1 MAYMDAQT
9 ELPRIQRPWLV
20 IFADLVSLL
29 LTFFVMMFAM
39 STVEQAK
46 WEAAVG
52 SFSRSMNIDS
62 SAIIR
67 SAQPELTV
75 PTVERPDA
83 VNLDY
88 LVSVLRGQF
97 AEAPLLSRSVIHRYA
112 DHLIISFPND
122 LLFGAGSADLSA
134 RAETA
139 LAVLSGVLGN
149 LPNKID
155 VSGHTDPSPI
165 SSRAYPSNWELSLD
179 RARAVAAHLSRAGY
193 QRDIGVF
200 GYADTRFNDLSL
212 RLAADQREAL
222 ARRVDIIIRPSQA
235 GAKSW

>member
-1 MAYMDAQT
+1 MAYLDAQT
-9 ELPRIQRPWLV
+9 ELPRIRRPWLI
-20 IFADLVSLL
+20 IFADRVSLL
-29 LTFFVMMFAM
+29 RTFFIMMFAM

-46 WEAAVG
+46 WEAAVA
-52 SFSRSMNIDS
+52 SLSRSMNIES
-62 SAIIR
+62 PAVIR
-67 SAQPELTV
+67 STQPELTV

-97 AEAPLLSRSVIHRYA
+97 AEAPLLSRGVIHRHA

-139 LAVLSGVLGN
+139 LAVLGSVLGN
-149 LPNKID
+149 LSNKID

-165 SSRAYPSNWELSLD
+165 SSRAYPSNWELSLA
-179 RARAVAAHLSRAGY
+179 RARAVAAHLSRSGY

-200 GYADTRFNDLSL
+200 GYADTRFSDLSP

-222 ARRVDIIIRPSQA
+222 ARRVDVIIRPSQA
-235 GAKSW
+235 GGKSW

>member
-1 MAYMDAQT
+1 MAYLDAQT
-9 ELPRIQRPWLV
+9 ELPRIRRPWLI
-20 IFADLVSLL
+20 IFADLVALL

-46 WEAAVG
+46 WEAAVA
-52 SFSRSMNIDS
+52 SLSRSMNIES
-62 SAIIR
+62 PAVIR

-97 AEAPLLSRSVIHRYA
+97 AEAPLLSRGVIHRHA

-139 LAVLSGVLGN
+139 LAVLGSVLGN
-149 LPNKID
+149 LSNKID

-165 SSRAYPSNWELSLD
+165 SSRAYPSNWELSLA
-179 RARAVAAHLSRAGY
+179 RARAVAAHLSRSGY

-200 GYADTRFNDLSL
+200 GYADTRFSDLSP
-212 RLAADQREAL
+212 RLAADHREAL
-222 ARRVDIIIRPSQA
+222 ARRVDVIIRPSFA
-235 GAKSW
+235 GGKSW

>member
-1 MAYMDAQT
+1 MAYMDAHT
-9 ELPRIQRPWLV
+9 ELPQIRRPWLV

-46 WEAAVG
+46 WEAAVD
-52 SFSRSMNIDS
+52 SLSRSMNIDS
-62 SAIIR
+62 PAVIR
-67 SAQPELTV
+67 SVQPELTV

-97 AEAPLLSRSVIHRYA
+97 ADSPLLSRGVIHRLA
-112 DHLIISFPND
+112 DHLIISFPSD
-122 LLFGAGSADLSA
+122 LLFGAGSAELSA

-139 LAVLSGVLGN
+139 LAALGGVLGN
-149 LPNKID
+149 LSNKID

-165 SSRAYPSNWELSLD
+165 GSRAYPSNWELSLA
-179 RARAVAAHLSRAGY
+179 RARAVAAHLSRFGY

-200 GYADTRFNDLSL
+200 GYADTRFGDLSP
-212 RLAADQREAL
+212 RLAADQRETL
-222 ARRVDIIIRPSQA
+222 ARRVDVIIRPSLA

>member
-1 MAYMDAQT
+1 MAYMDEQIGR
-9 ELPRIQRPWLV
+9 PRIQRQWLV

-46 WEAAVG
+46 WEAAAN
-52 SFSRSMNIDS
+52 SLSRSMNIDS
-62 SAIIR
+62 LAIIR

-75 PTVERPDA
+75 PTVDRPDA

-97 AEAPLLSRSVIHRYA
+97 AETAILNRSVIRRHA

-122 LLFGAGSADLSA
+122 LLFGAGSAELSA

-139 LAVLSGVLGN
+139 LAALGGVLGN
-149 LPNKID
+149 LSNKID

-165 SSRAYPSNWELSLD
+165 SSRAYPSNWELSLA
-179 RARAVAAHLSRAGY
+179 RARAIAAHLSRSGY

-200 GYADTRFNDLSL
+200 GYGDTRFGDLSPK
-212 RLAADQREAL
+212 LAADQREAL
-222 ARRVDIIIRPSQA
+222 ARRVDVIIRPSKA
-235 GAKSW
+235 GRK

>member
-1 MAYMDAQT
+1 MAYMDAHTGRSQ
-9 ELPRIQRPWLV
+9 IQRPWLV

-46 WEAAVG
+46 WEAAVD
-52 SFSRSMNIDS
+52 SLSRSMNIDS
-62 SAIIR
+62 PAVIR
-67 SAQPELTV
+67 SVQPELTV

-97 AEAPLLSRSVIHRYA
+97 ADAPLLSRGVIHRLA
-112 DHLIISFPND
+112 DHLIISFPSD
-122 LLFGAGSADLSA
+122 LLFGAGSAELSA

-139 LAVLSGVLGN
+139 LAALGGVLGN
-149 LPNKID
+149 LSNKID

-165 SSRAYPSNWELSLD
+165 GSRAYPSNWELSLA
-179 RARAVAAHLSRAGY
+179 RARAVAAHLSRFGY

-200 GYADTRFNDLSL
+200 GYADTRFGDLSP
-212 RLAADQREAL
+212 RLAADQRETL
-222 ARRVDIIIRPSQA
+222 ARRVDVIIRPSLA